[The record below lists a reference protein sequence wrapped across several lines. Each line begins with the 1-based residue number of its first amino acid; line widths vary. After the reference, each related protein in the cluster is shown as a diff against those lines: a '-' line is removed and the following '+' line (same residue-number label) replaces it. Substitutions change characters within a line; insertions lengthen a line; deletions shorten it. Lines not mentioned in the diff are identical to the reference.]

1 MRLTHAKLLLLG
13 NQGAAAVDPLIT
25 SALVYDD
32 FDTLESAPLTSPR
45 TAKVGTGT
53 ITDTNNRLAITADGL
68 TYATGSVSYGNPQ
81 VEYGALVRQAGR
93 TALFAVRFPT
103 NFSRDNNVTSYGWS
117 LNSTISFNS
126 RHAFVNVTRANGF
139 SIENNLAH
147 KAVPSWA
154 FDTWYLLGVMLRAN
168 GAHYFVLGGEY
179 AAWMHSFISRT
190 STASPLYVGRQWGKS
205 SEQPDNTRFIG
216 VYDLAAGWDT
226 DTNYDASAASP
237 SSGDTASSS
246 ADASQYVS
254 WTAATGQT
262 LTIYFRRTDD
272 SNTLV
277 LRCDQAGTMKIVE
290 IDGGS
295 ETELSS
301 VAQTFNN
308 GTTYRIGLRYYGANV
323 QSWVNVDAIK
333 NNIAGATYNQTVS
346 GATAAKI
353 TAGGGALAAWE
364 IYPVYPSGAALAEL
378 DQYVSLLPA

>member
-1 MRLTHAKLLLLG
+1 MKHVLLLG
-13 NQGAAAVDPLIT
+13 NQGGAAVDPLIA

-32 FDTLESAPLTSPR
+32 FDALESAPLTSPR
-45 TAKVGTGT
+45 TAKVGAGT

-68 TYATGSVSYGNPQ
+68 TYTTGSVSYSNPQ
-81 VEYGALVRQAGR
+81 IEYGALARQAGR
-93 TALFAVRFPT
+93 MALFAVRFPT
-103 NFSRDNNVTSYGWS
+103 NIVRDNNATTYGWS
-117 LNSTISFNS
+117 TSNSFSYNS
-126 RHAFVNVTRANGF
+126 RHVFTNITRANGF
-139 SIENNLAH
+139 SAEGLGVH
-147 KAVPSWA
+147 KSVPTWA

-168 GAHYFVLGGEY
+168 GAHYFVLGGAY
-179 AAWMHSFISRT
+179 TAWMHGFTSRT
-190 STASPLYVGRQWGKS
+190 STGTPLYIGRQWGAS
-205 SEQPDNTRFIG
+205 AEQVENTRFIG

-262 LTIYFRRTDD
+262 LAIYFRRTDD

-308 GTTYRIGLRYYGANV
+308 GTTYRIGLRYYGTNV

-353 TAGGGALAAWE
+353 TAGGGALATWE

-378 DQYVSLLPA
+378 NNYVSLLPA